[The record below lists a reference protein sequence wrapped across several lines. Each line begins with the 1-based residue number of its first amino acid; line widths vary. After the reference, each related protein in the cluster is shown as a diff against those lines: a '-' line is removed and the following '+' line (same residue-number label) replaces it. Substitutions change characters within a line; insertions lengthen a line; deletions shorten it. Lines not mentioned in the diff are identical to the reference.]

1 MPKRSL
7 IALFLFSLTA
17 INYLDRLALSMA
29 AKPIA
34 QEFHLSPV
42 QLGYLFS
49 SYLWAYVLVSI
60 PMGVLVD
67 RFGARRAT
75 AVGIAIWSAATACT
89 GAGLNYL
96 MLMASRFVMGG
107 GEAVTNPSG
116 ARIVREWFPASER
129 GTVNAVFNAGA
140 FAGPALSAL
149 IVGYLV
155 QAVGWR
161 LAFVVAGAIG
171 FIWLAAWLR
180 WFGPPESVR
189 WLSADEQAHI
199 TTQRGMSHV
208 ELADH
213 AGAAGLAALLR
224 TRTLWGLALIG
235 GSDAYCSY
243 LFLSWLPSYLQ
254 TARHLSL
261 GTTSLYTAVPYA
273 TAFVI
278 SISVAQISDRFLKGG
293 GVNTGR
299 RRFFIA
305 GSSLTAA
312 ALIASVPFVDSVPVL
327 LGMIAVAIGCIATN
341 TSQVFALTND
351 LLPDPRNIGKAMGF
365 EVAAANVIGFLSP
378 IVTGYVIA
386 ITASFDTAFVIA
398 GAMMLLGASSA
409 LFIAN
414 RPMLART
421 QGKDAPGI
429 SSGIG
434 GLASRRV
441 TRD

>member
-1 MPKRSL
+1 MPRRSF
-7 IALFLFSLTA
+7 IALFLFTLTA

-29 AKPIA
+29 AKPVA

-60 PMGVLVD
+60 PMGMLVD
-67 RFGARRAT
+67 RFGARRT
-75 AVGIAIWSAATACT
+75 AALGIAVWSVATACT
-89 GAGLNYL
+89 GAGVNYL
-96 MLMASRFVMGG
+96 MLIASRFVMGG
-107 GEAVTNPSG
+107 GEAVTNPCG

-149 IVGYLV
+149 VVGYLIQV
-155 QAVGWR
+155 AGWR
-161 LAFVVAGAIG
+161 LAFVAAGAIG
-171 FIWLAAWLR
+171 FVWLAAWLR
-180 WFGPPESVR
+180 WFGPPERVR
-189 WLSADEQAHI
+189 WLSDAERRTIVAH
-199 TTQRGMSHV
+199 RGMRDI
-208 ELADH
+208 ERDH
-213 AGAAGLAALLR
+213 ASAAGLAALLR
-224 TRTLWGLALIG
+224 TRTMWGLALIG

-278 SISVAQISDRFLKGG
+278 SISVAQISDRFLKDS

-312 ALIASVPFVDSVPVL
+312 GLIASVPFVDSVPVL

-351 LLPDPRNIGKAMGF
+351 LLPNPKDIGKAMGF

-386 ITASFDTAFVIA
+386 ITTSFDAAFVIA

-414 RPMLART
+414 RPMQT
-421 QGKDAPGI
+421 QAAGEPV
-429 SSGIG
+429 
-434 GLASRRV
+434 ASVER
-441 TRD
+441 

>member
-1 MPKRSL
+1 MFPKRGF

-17 INYLDRLALSMA
+17 INYIDRLALSMA
-29 AKPIA
+29 AKPVA
-34 QEFHLSPV
+34 EEFHLSPV
-42 QLGYLFS
+42 NMGYLFS
-49 SYLWAYVLVSI
+49 SYLWAYVLASI
-60 PMGVLVD
+60 PMGMVVD
-67 RFGARRAT
+67 RFGARRT
-75 AVGIAIWSAATACT
+75 AACGIAIWSAATACT

-107 GEAVTNPSG
+107 GEAVTNPCG
-116 ARIVREWFPASER
+116 ARVVREWFPAAER
-129 GTVNAVFNAGA
+129 GTVNALFNAGA

-149 IVGYLV
+149 TVGFLI
-155 QAVGWR
+155 QAAGWR
-161 LAFVVAGAIG
+161 VAFVAAGAIG
-171 FIWLAAWLR
+171 IIWLGAWLL

-189 WLSADEQAHI
+189 WLSAAERETI
-199 TTQRGMSHV
+199 TTRRGMSSAA
-208 ELADH
+208 LADRSGGS
-213 AGAAGLAALLR
+213 ALKALLR

-235 GSDAYCSY
+235 GGDAYCSY

-261 GTTSLYTAVPYA
+261 GATSVYTAVPYA

-278 SISVAQISDRFLKGG
+278 SISMAQISDRYLKGS
-293 GVNTGR
+293 GVDTGR

-312 ALIASVPFVDSVPVL
+312 GLIATVPFVDSVPIL

-351 LLPDPRNIGKAMGF
+351 LLPNPKDIGKAMGF

-378 IVTGYVIA
+378 IVTGYVISLSG
-386 ITASFDTAFVIA
+386 SFNMAFVIA
-398 GAMMLLGASSA
+398 GGMMLVGTSSA

-414 RPMLART
+414 RPMRAT
-421 QGKDAPGI
+421 E
-429 SSGIG
+429 
-434 GLASRRV
+434 
-441 TRD
+441 

>member
-1 MPKRSL
+1 MPKRSFV
-7 IALFLFSLTA
+7 ALFLFSLTA
-17 INYLDRLALSMA
+17 INYIDRLALSMA
-29 AKPIA
+29 AKPVA

-60 PMGVLVD
+60 PMGMIVD
-67 RFGARRAT
+67 RFGARRT
-75 AVGIAIWSAATACT
+75 AAIGITIWSIATACT
-89 GAGLNYL
+89 GAGVNYL

-107 GEAVTNPSG
+107 GEAVTNPVG
-116 ARIVREWFPASER
+116 ARIVREWFPAAER

-149 IVGYLV
+149 IVGYLI

-161 LAFVVAGAIG
+161 LAFVAAGAIG
-171 FIWLAAWLR
+171 LVWLVAWLC
-180 WFGPPESVR
+180 WFGPPERVC
-189 WLSADEQAHI
+189 WLSEDERQIIIA
-199 TTQRGMSHV
+199 QRGMRA
-208 ELADH
+208 EERADRS
-213 AGAAGLAALLR
+213 GSAGLGALLR

-273 TAFVI
+273 AAFVI
-278 SISVAQISDRFLKGG
+278 SISVAQISDRFLKGS
-293 GVNTGR
+293 GVDTGR

-351 LLPDPRNIGKAMGF
+351 LLPDARNIGKAMGF

-378 IVTGYVIA
+378 IVTGYVID
-386 ITASFDTAFVIA
+386 ITASFNAAFVIA
-398 GAMMLLGASSA
+398 GCMMLLGASA
-409 LFIAN
+409 AVFIAN
-414 RPMLART
+414 RPMRIAA
-421 QGKDAPGI
+421 APVAVEERSAVRGQP
-429 SSGIG
+429 S
-434 GLASRRV
+434 V
-441 TRD
+441 K

>member
-1 MPKRSL
+1 MPKRSFV
-7 IALFLFSLTA
+7 ALFLFSLTA
-17 INYLDRLALSMA
+17 INYIDRLALSMA
-29 AKPIA
+29 AKPMA

-42 QLGYLFS
+42 QLGYLFA

-60 PMGVLVD
+60 PMGMIVD
-67 RFGARRAT
+67 RFGARRT
-75 AVGIAIWSAATACT
+75 AAIGITIWSVATACT
-89 GAGLNYL
+89 GTGVTYL

-107 GEAVTNPSG
+107 GEAVTNPVG
-116 ARIVREWFPASER
+116 ARIVREWFPAAER

-149 IVGYLV
+149 IVGYLIR
-155 QAVGWR
+155 AVGWR
-161 LAFVVAGAIG
+161 LAFVAAGAIG
-171 FIWLAAWLR
+171 LVWLVAWLR
-180 WFGPPESVR
+180 WFGPPERVR
-189 WLSADEQAHI
+189 WLSEDERQTI
-199 TTQRGMSHV
+199 TAQRGMRT
-208 ELADH
+208 EECADRS
-213 AGAAGLAALLR
+213 GGAGLGALLR

-261 GTTSLYTAVPYA
+261 GTTSLYTAAPYA

-278 SISVAQISDRFLKGG
+278 SISVAQISDRFLKGR
-293 GVNTGR
+293 GVETGR

-351 LLPDPRNIGKAMGF
+351 LLPDARNIGKAMGF

-386 ITASFDTAFVIA
+386 ITASFDAAFVIA
-398 GAMMLLGASSA
+398 GFMMLLGAGAAVFVANQPMRIAAAPVAERSA
-409 LFIAN
+409 ARVSL
-414 RPMLART
+414 RP
-421 QGKDAPGI
+421 P
-429 SSGIG
+429 
-434 GLASRRV
+434 
-441 TRD
+441 

>member
-29 AKPIA
+29 ARPIA
-34 QEFHLSPV
+34 REFHLSPV

-60 PMGVLVD
+60 PMGLLVD

-89 GAGLNYL
+89 GAGLNYV

-149 IVGYLV
+149 VVGYLV

-189 WLSADEQAHI
+189 WLPDDERRAI
-199 TTQRGMSHV
+199 TSQRGMSHA
-208 ELADH
+208 ELTDRS
-213 AGAAGLAALLR
+213 GGGLPALLR

-278 SISVAQISDRFLKGG
+278 SISVAQVSDRFLKGG

-351 LLPDPRNIGKAMGF
+351 LLPDPRDIGKAMGF

-386 ITASFDTAFVIA
+386 ITTSFDAAFVIA
-398 GAMMLLGASSA
+398 GAMMLLGAGSA

-414 RPMLART
+414 RPMHTRT
-421 QGKDAPGI
+421 QGADG
-429 SSGIG
+429 SSDWA
-434 GLASRRV
+434 LASRRA

>member
-1 MPKRSL
+1 MPKRSF

-17 INYLDRLALSMA
+17 INYLDRLAISMA

-89 GAGLNYL
+89 GAGLSYL

-161 LAFVVAGAIG
+161 LAFVAAGAIG
-171 FIWLAAWLR
+171 LIWLAAWLR
-180 WFGPPESVR
+180 WFGPPEHVR
-189 WLSADEQAHI
+189 WLSEDERRTII
-199 TTQRGMSHV
+199 TRRGMSHA
-208 ELADH
+208 ERSDH
-213 AGAAGLAALLR
+213 AGTGGLAALLR

-243 LFLSWLPSYLQ
+243 LFLSWLPTYLQ

-293 GVNTGR
+293 DVNTGR

-351 LLPDPRNIGKAMGF
+351 LLPDPRDIGKAMGF

-386 ITASFDTAFVIA
+386 ITTSFDAAFVIA
-398 GAMMLLGASSA
+398 GAMMLLGAGSA

-414 RPMLART
+414 RPMHVRP
-421 QGKDAPGI
+421 QGADRNTDWT
-429 SSGIG
+429 
-434 GLASRRV
+434 LASRRV

>member
-1 MPKRSL
+1 MPKRSF

-29 AKPIA
+29 ARPIA

-60 PMGVLVD
+60 PMGLLVD

-149 IVGYLV
+149 VVGYLV

-189 WLSADEQAHI
+189 WLPDDERRAI
-199 TTQRGMSHV
+199 TAQRGMSHA
-208 ELADH
+208 ELTDRS
-213 AGAAGLAALLR
+213 GGGLAALLR

-278 SISVAQISDRFLKGG
+278 SISVAQASDRLLKGG

-351 LLPDPRNIGKAMGF
+351 LLPDPRDIGKAMGF

-386 ITASFDTAFVIA
+386 ITTSFDTAFVIA
-398 GAMMLLGASSA
+398 GAMMLLGAGSA

-414 RPMLART
+414 RPMHTRT
-421 QGKDAPGI
+421 QGTDA
-429 SSGIG
+429 SSDWA
-434 GLASRRV
+434 LASRRV

>member
-1 MPKRSL
+1 VILPKRGF

-17 INYLDRLALSMA
+17 INYIDRLALSMA
-29 AKPIA
+29 ARPVA
-34 QEFHLSPV
+34 EEFHLSPV

-49 SYLWAYVLVSI
+49 SYLWAYVLASI
-60 PMGVLVD
+60 PMGMVVD
-67 RFGARRAT
+67 RFGARRT
-75 AVGIAIWSAATACT
+75 AAAGIAVWSAATALT
-89 GAGLNYL
+89 GVGVSYL

-107 GEAVTNPSG
+107 GEAVTNPCG
-116 ARIVREWFPASER
+116 ARTVREWFPASER
-129 GTVNAVFNAGA
+129 GTVNALFNAGA

-149 IVGYLV
+149 IVGYLIQV
-155 QAVGWR
+155 AGWR
-161 LAFVVAGAIG
+161 VAFVAAGAIG
-171 FIWLAAWLR
+171 FVWLAAWLH
-180 WFGPPESVR
+180 WFGPPERVR
-189 WLSADEQAHI
+189 WLSAAERETI
-199 TTQRGMSHV
+199 TTQRGMSSAD
-208 ELADH
+208 LADRS
-213 AGAAGLAALLR
+213 GTSGLTGLLR

-235 GSDAYCSY
+235 GADAYCSY

-261 GTTSLYTAVPYA
+261 GTTSLYTAIPYA

-278 SISVAQISDRFLKGG
+278 SISMAQISDRFLKGS

-312 ALIASVPFVDSVPVL
+312 GLIASIPFVESVPVL

-351 LLPDPRNIGKAMGF
+351 LMPDPKDIGKAMGF

-386 ITASFDTAFVIA
+386 ITASFNMAFVIA
-398 GAMMLLGASSA
+398 GCMMLVGTSSA

-414 RPMLART
+414 RPMRLALAR
-421 QGKDAPGI
+421 G
-429 SSGIG
+429 
-434 GLASRRV
+434 
-441 TRD
+441 

>member
-1 MPKRSL
+1 
-7 IALFLFSLTA
+7 
-17 INYLDRLALSMA
+17 MA
-29 AKPIA
+29 AKPVA

-49 SYLWAYVLVSI
+49 CYLWAYVLVSI
-60 PMGVLVD
+60 PMGMLVD
-67 RFGARRAT
+67 RFGARRTA
-75 AVGIAIWSAATACT
+75 AVGIAVWSAATAGT
-89 GAGLNYL
+89 GAGVNYL

-107 GEAVTNPSG
+107 GEAVTNPCG

-149 IVGYLV
+149 VVGYLIQV
-155 QAVGWR
+155 AGWR
-161 LAFVVAGAIG
+161 LAFVAAGAIG
-171 FIWLAAWLR
+171 FVWLAVWLR
-180 WFGPPESVR
+180 WFGAPERVR
-189 WLSADEQAHI
+189 WLSDAERTSI
-199 TTQRGMSHV
+199 TTQRGMRHAG
-208 ELADH
+208 LADH
-213 AGAAGLAALLR
+213 AGTAGLAALLR
-224 TRTLWGLALIG
+224 TRTMWGLALIG

-278 SISVAQISDRFLKGG
+278 SISVAQVSDRFLKGA

-351 LLPDPRNIGKAMGF
+351 LLPDPRHIGKAMGF

-386 ITASFDTAFVIA
+386 ITTSFDAAFVIA
-398 GAMMLLGASSA
+398 GAMMLLGAGSA

-414 RPMLART
+414 RPMH
-421 QGKDAPGI
+421 
-429 SSGIG
+429 
-434 GLASRRV
+434 
-441 TRD
+441 TRIAGNPVVSIVR